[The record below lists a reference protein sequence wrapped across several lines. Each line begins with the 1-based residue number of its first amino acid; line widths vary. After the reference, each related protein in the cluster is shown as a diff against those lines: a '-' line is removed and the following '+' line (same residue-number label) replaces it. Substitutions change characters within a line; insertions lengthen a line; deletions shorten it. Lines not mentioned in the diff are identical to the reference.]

1 MLEEICTSLAVNKNW
16 KWNEKSEAVLIVW
29 RTKINLYYLV
39 QKAELKIKKS
49 DLVCIPRCDIK
60 MWVNFPYIS
69 CKCEWFCNFLESLV
83 TTIYWF
89 SFHVLR
95 QDCLPSQCT
104 SALPHL
110 WSCLWQKNIW
120 NMLIFFSYG
129 FPTFLWAPAFP
140 FSFSFKV
147 KHARF
152 FFINGK

>member
-1 MLEEICTSLAVNKNW
+1 MK
-16 KWNEKSEAVLIVW
+16 KSEAVLIVW

-39 QKAELKIKKS
+39 QKAELTIEKS

-120 NMLIFFSYG
+120 NMLIYFRTDFLPFFELQPSH
-129 FPTFLWAPAFP
+129 LAFP
-140 FSFSFKV
+140 LKSSMPGFSLSIKKKKIYLV
-147 KHARF
+147 VIRNKC
-152 FFINGK
+152 NVSC